1 MWVKICANTNVEDT
15 LAAIEFGADAVG
27 FVFAPSKRQ
36 VTTAQVRAITS
47 ALPLEIERVGV
58 FPAWPAS
65 RIVEAAIHA
74 GLTAV
79 QLHGG
84 YDPSITDAI
93 QALVP
98 TLDVIEVAHWTVGAD
113 AAARDAVARSV
124 ARLQAQSRGGEASRM
139 LIDAKVDAVSGGT
152 GVAFACARGRLA
164 SRERTGRHSHASSLG
179 GRCGQRRGSGAGKE
193 GPRPPACLYRA
204 GTRLETRPLPRM
216 PAGFPPGAWRS
227 TWPHPPFGAGR

>member
-152 GVAFACARGRLA
+152 GVAFDWESARPVFASAASLRLVLAGGLHPESVQDAIRTLHPWGVDVASGVEVEPGKKDLGRLRVFIEQA
-164 SRERTGRHSHASSLG
+164 
-179 GRCGQRRGSGAGKE
+179 
-193 GPRPPACLYRA
+193 
-204 GTRLETRPLPRM
+204 
-216 PAGFPPGAWRS
+216 RS
-227 TWPHPPFGAGR
+227 

>member
-98 TLDVIEVAHWTVGAD
+98 TLDVIEVAHWTVATQWL
-113 AAARDAVARSV
+113 AAWLACRLSRGVARP
-124 ARLQAQSRGGEASRM
+124 A
-139 LIDAKVDAVSGGT
+139 
-152 GVAFACARGRLA
+152 AC
-164 SRERTGRHSHASSLG
+164 
-179 GRCGQRRGSGAGKE
+179 
-193 GPRPPACLYRA
+193 
-204 GTRLETRPLPRM
+204 
-216 PAGFPPGAWRS
+216 
-227 TWPHPPFGAGR
+227 